1 MADDD
6 TEIKSDEE
14 EEFVSDQASSEIIE
28 DENQVVNSKPDF
40 TELTKQSLKKLQK
53 WNDESFLYAFDRQLI
68 SFGIRLLLFLPGF
81 AILAFFGAWAYA
93 SKSPDWWINFI
104 EPTISLSF
112 ATILVALVFTIQLG
126 YIIAMTIHRHRV
138 NLSIKNFDIEVKKAQ
153 SQHLSITSLHG
164 YEPLEEK
171 IKGSASK
178 HFFLPNVCFICDSNN
193 FRDCLLR
200 NSERYGQKLACSIF
214 FVHSS
219 FTWSTHHD

>member
-6 TEIKSDEE
+6 SEIKSEE
-14 EEFVSDQASSEIIE
+14 EKESTLDQASSETVE
-28 DENQVVNSKPDF
+28 DENQDVSNKPDF

-93 SKSPDWWINFI
+93 SKSPDWWIKFI

-126 YIIAMTIHRHRV
+126 FIIAMTIHRHR
-138 NLSIKNFDIEVKKAQ
+138 L
-153 SQHLSITSLHG
+153 T
-164 YEPLEEK
+164 
-171 IKGSASK
+171 
-178 HFFLPNVCFICDSNN
+178 
-193 FRDCLLR
+193 
-200 NSERYGQKLACSIF
+200 
-214 FVHSS
+214 
-219 FTWSTHHD
+219 